1 MKRNLIKFMGMFV
14 FSIIATISFSSAAL
28 GTVLYIPAVKAE
40 PGQSFNVPVMIDHVD
55 NLAGIK
61 LVMKYNT
68 DFLTFKKAVKTRNTS
83 SLMHIVNSKNPG
95 TLVVVMAGARG
106 IKGKDFSIITVT
118 FELKTDLKN
127 KQDTKINITE
137 IQLMSDEL
145 KDIKCGIK
153 INPITFLAKNSKTGN
168 LAEKPAVKVV
178 EKPAE
183 KSVKKSAEKSVG
195 KPAVKVIK
203 KPAEKSVKKPAEKP
217 AEKSVEKPA
226 EKSVEK
232 PAEKSVEKPAGK
244 PAGKDIEKTDKC
256 TLDQLFSN

>member
-1 MKRNLIKFMGMFV
+1 MKRNLIKFMSLFV
-14 FSIIATISFSSAAL
+14 FSIVATISFSSAAL

-137 IQLMSDEL
+137 VQLMSDEL

-178 EKPAE
+178 KKPD
-183 KSVKKSAEKSVG
+183 EKSVG
-195 KPAVKVIK
+195 KPAVTVIK
-203 KPAEKSVKKPAEKP
+203 KPAEKSVKKPDGKPAVTVIKKP
-217 AEKSVEKPA
+217 AEKSVKKPDEKPV
-226 EKSVEK
+226 VEK
-232 PAEKSVEKPAGK
+232 PVEKSIEK

-256 TLDQLFSN
+256 TLDHLFSN